1 MSTSRKT
8 NRINA
13 YLIGAILTLSVLP
26 LIASYLLLDEVLESA
41 IGLAVK
47 PDTKV
52 LLSAYRDDLK
62 TLKKLDP
69 DNQEA
74 YKTRFLAAGEELVVY
89 DQPQLLRQVLRD
101 TYLTYYL
108 LLFVV
113 ILAFSLLGAVWLSRK
128 VARSYQALA
137 NSDIKKAEKIQELSY
152 FDQWQ
157 AIAGK
162 LAHEINNPL
171 TPIEMMVSNL
181 PRTYANASPE
191 AFEACLADT
200 KEVVSEEVHKLKE
213 MVSHF
218 SQFSKLPEP
227 VLKPHNIAKHCQTFI
242 RQHQQGWPNAQISLS
257 DGPQSIE
264 VAIDHLLFNQCLLN
278 IINNAV
284 QANKECANKDSTQLS
299 VTLSITKEADDNIAI
314 TVFNDGKPIDP
325 TVHSSLF
332 KMYYSSKS
340 SKENMGLGL
349 AIVRKIILDHGGDIC
364 CLPLTQ
370 GAAFKMTLPIITS
383 QNKKS

>member
-74 YKTRFLAAGEELVVY
+74 YKSRFLAAGEELVVY
-89 DQPQLLRQVLRD
+89 DQPELLRQVLRD

-113 ILAFSLLGAVWLSRK
+113 ILAFSLVGAVWLSRK

-191 AFEACLADT
+191 AFEACLFDT
-200 KEVVSEEVHKLKE
+200 KAVVSEEVHKLKE

-227 VLKPHNIAKHCQTFI
+227 VLKPHNIAEHCQTFI
-242 RQHQQGWPNAQISLS
+242 RQHQQGWPSAQISLS
-257 DGPQSIE
+257 EGAQNIE

-284 QANKECANKDSTQLS
+284 QANKDKAGLA
-299 VTLSITKEADDNIAI
+299 VTLSISKEADDNIAI

-325 TVHSSLF
+325 VAHSSLF

-364 CLPLTQ
+364 CLPLMQ
-370 GAAFKMTLPIITS
+370 GAAFKMTLPLITS
-383 QNKKS
+383 QNKKTQ

>member
-8 NRINA
+8 SRINA

-62 TLKKLDP
+62 TLKTLDP

-74 YKTRFLAAGEELVVY
+74 YKSRFLAAGEELVVY
-89 DQPQLLRQVLRD
+89 DQPELLRQVLRD

-108 LLFVV
+108 SLFVV
-113 ILAFSLLGAVWLSRK
+113 ILAFSLMGAVWLSRK

-181 PRTYANASPE
+181 PRTYANANPE
-191 AFEACLADT
+191 AFAACLADT
-200 KEVVSEEVHKLKE
+200 KAVVSEEVHKLKE

-227 VLKPHNIAKHCQTFI
+227 VLKPHNIFEHCQTFI
-242 RQHQQGWPNAQISLS
+242 RQHQQGWPSANISLN
-257 DGPQSIE
+257 DGAQNIE

-284 QANKECANKDSTQLS
+284 QANKDKAGLV
-299 VTLSITKEADDNIAI
+299 VTLSISKAAGDNIAI
-314 TVFNDGKPIDP
+314 TVFNDGKPIDADA
-325 TVHSSLF
+325 HSSLF

-370 GAAFKMTLPIITS
+370 GAAFKMTLPLITS
-383 QNKKS
+383 KNKKTDEQ